1 MAFLG
6 VEQRGEEGQG
16 RWNRWMGRRQGRKPE
31 GQTPLGREAGKKPRP
46 GGENEV
52 RKAGGRGPQGPPAAT
67 VWPLQLPESC
77 LLLFPPQ
84 TLRPRLVALSPDC
97 PLCPP
102 REPRSTGAHTPE
114 MGDVGLGLGAGFRA
128 GPAPGR
134 QCALRG

>member
-1 MAFLG
+1 M
-6 VEQRGEEGQG
+6 GQMDG
-16 RWNRWMGRRQGRKPE
+16 QEARKKAREPD
-31 GQTPLGREAGKKPRP
+31 PPGREAGKKPRP

-84 TLRPRLVALSPDC
+84 TSRPRLVALSPDC

-102 REPRSTGAHTPE
+102 REPRSTGARTPE

-128 GPAPGR
+128 GPTPGR
-134 QCALRG
+134 LCALRG